1 MRKDMQGKL
10 YIMVLFGILFATQ
23 SFSNVIYA
31 NDIMFHEFIDEQ
43 AVMYRVNSNGSNLTN
58 IGYGMFP
65 QCSPDKKFIS
75 YVELR
80 PKISGQQLF
89 PADLGQLIV
98 ENKKEKKIIRI
109 KGSSKMGNL
118 HYQHFT
124 IRHCWHPNSKS
135 IAFVAIL
142 GPSGDGF
149 IYYYSIK
156 TQETKVIKRF
166 RYKAFSD
173 ALWGTTLRW
182 SPDGK
187 YLAFSCPGEP
197 NKPMNWQLFSL
208 TNFQKEVSAALTIEG
223 RLPRFIDSGR
233 ILFIKQSAIW
243 TVHTDGTKIKKLLE
257 LSSTIMSSTRVV
269 NNKIILQIQSNDKSS
284 EFPFN
289 LYLVDIK
296 TKRLENIKVEDY
308 YFLCPK
314 MSPDGTKITVFGL
327 KPRRE
332 EPDIGYYVYN
342 LENRQTSLL
351 KKLIYNDDKGFWW
364 GLYTGYG
371 NSTSWN

>member
-1 MRKDMQGKL
+1 MQSII
-10 YIMVLFGILFATQ
+10 YVMVLFGILFATQ
-23 SFSNVIYA
+23 LISNVTYA
-31 NDIMFHEFIDEQ
+31 NDILFHEFIDEQ
-43 AVMYRVNSNGSNLTN
+43 AVMYSVKANGSNLTN
-58 IGYGMFP
+58 IAYGMFP
-65 QCSPDKKFIS
+65 QRSPDKNFIS

-80 PKISGQQLF
+80 PKIPGQKQF

-98 ENKKEKKIIRI
+98 EDKKDKKLFRI
-109 KGSSKMGNL
+109 KGYSNIGKLN
-118 HYQHFT
+118 YQHFT
-124 IRHCWHPNSKS
+124 IRHCWHPDSKC

-142 GPSGDGF
+142 GTSGDGF
-149 IYYYSIK
+149 IYHHNIK
-156 TQETKVIKRF
+156 TQETRIIKHF
-166 RYKAFSD
+166 RYKAFAD
-173 ALWGTTLRW
+173 ALWGATLQW

-187 YLAFSCPGEP
+187 YLAFSCPSEP
-197 NKPMNWQLFSL
+197 NKPAKWQLISL
-208 TNFQKEVSAALTIEG
+208 IKFQKEARETLTEEG

-233 ILFIKQSAIW
+233 ILFIKQTSIW
-243 TVHTDGTKIKKLLE
+243 TVCTNGTKKTKLLDINSPI
-257 LSSTIMSSTRVV
+257 LSSTRVV
-269 NNKIILQIQSNDKSS
+269 NNEIILQVRSNDRSS

-296 TKRLENIKVEDY
+296 TKRLENIKVKDY

-327 KPRRE
+327 KPGRE
-332 EPDIGYYVYN
+332 EANIGYYVYN
-342 LENRQTSLL
+342 LETKQTSLI